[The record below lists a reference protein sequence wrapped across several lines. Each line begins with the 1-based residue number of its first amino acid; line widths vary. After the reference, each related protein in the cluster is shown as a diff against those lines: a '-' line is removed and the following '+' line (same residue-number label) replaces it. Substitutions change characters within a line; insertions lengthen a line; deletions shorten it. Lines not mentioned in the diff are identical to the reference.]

1 MVTSYFGITEEED
14 DSEEDEHTV
23 ASGGSFLEPKKS
35 KVKQEMEKL
44 KKVQKDK
51 KNESQ
56 RKEKKLPKSKA
67 ANVKVEKDDEDEV
80 GNIQYVIFWNVGNNR
95 TLHSSHSHLTGFKV
109 IYFCLMPHTVISVSV
124 CR

>member
-1 MVTSYFGITEEED
+1 MDICHGKKIIHTLIDSVVTLYFGITEEED

-23 ASGGSFLEPKKS
+23 RIRWEVFLEPKKS

-56 RKEKKLPKSKA
+56 RKEKKSPKSKA
-67 ANVKVEKDDEDEV
+67 ANVEVEKGTMKMRLETF
-80 GNIQYVIFWNVGNNR
+80 N
-95 TLHSSHSHLTGFKV
+95 
-109 IYFCLMPHTVISVSV
+109 M
-124 CR
+124 